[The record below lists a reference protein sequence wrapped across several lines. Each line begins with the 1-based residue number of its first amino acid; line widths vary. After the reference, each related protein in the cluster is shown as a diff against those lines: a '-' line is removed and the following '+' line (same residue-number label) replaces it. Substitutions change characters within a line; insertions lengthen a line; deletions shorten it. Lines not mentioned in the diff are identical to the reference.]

1 MGRETRQQII
11 NAYFRLALK
20 SPEQSEFSLTEIAK
34 EAQISRQ
41 AIYQKHYQNVQEIKE
56 DLSSQ
61 LLSHMEKVFG
71 EQKNQAHHMFLENF
85 AEHVLP
91 LLYQYR
97 QDLRAFYT
105 TSLSAHWQNKSE
117 TFFQKWLRPYL
128 KNKYKNK
135 RLNINKMVFAMSK
148 MLSALIATWL
158 TEDFPLPASC
168 FKQTFLNLLTNF
180 SETAVKESFFRHPKI
195 A

>member
-1 MGRETRQQII
+1 MGWETRQQII

-34 EAQISRQ
+34 EDQISRQ
-41 AIYQKHYQNVQEIKE
+41 AIYQKHYRNVQEIKE

-61 LLSHMEKVFG
+61 LLKEIEKVFG
-71 EQKNQAHHMFLENF
+71 EQKHQANHKFLENF

-91 LLYQYR
+91 LFYQYR
-97 QDLRAFYT
+97 QDLRVFYT
-105 TSLSAHWQNKSE
+105 TSLSAHLQIKSE
-117 TFFQKWLRPYL
+117 SFFQKWLRPYL
-128 KNKYKNK
+128 KNK
-135 RLNINKMVFAMSK
+135 RPNINKMAFAMAK

-158 TEDFPLPASC
+158 TEDFPLPVSC
-168 FKQTFLNLLTNF
+168 FKQTFMNLLTNF
-180 SETAVKESFFRHPKI
+180 SDTAVKESFFRHPKI